1 MKKYSIIYADPPWA
15 YRTYSKKGQGR
26 SAESHYPTMCIED
39 IKALPVGELAAKD
52 CALFLWITFP
62 CLCEALE
69 VLTAWGFSYKTV
81 AFVWVKQNRRN
92 DDLFTGMGY
101 WTRANAEICIL
112 ATKGHPKRVDAGVRQ
127 VILSHIEEHSKKPD
141 EARERIVRLMGDL
154 PRVELFARQSP
165 EGWDVWGNEVECTAH
180 LSYGGNTM
188 LRLKPISLRDANEYV
203 RKYHRHH
210 KPVAGHK
217 FSIGCEADGELVGV
231 IIAGRPVSRYL
242 DDGFTLEV
250 TRLCTNGAKNA
261 CSFLY
266 GAAARA
272 AAAMGYKR
280 IITYTLESENG
291 ASLRASGWI
300 CQGKAGGLR
309 WTGKRQP
316 KEDQYPAQMKLRY
329 EKQLRKEETVNG
341 ICSGPEGS

>member
-1 MKKYSIIYADPPWA
+1 MKSVSHHNLPEDFQHRLPHLL
-15 YRTYSKKGQGR
+15 R
-26 SAESHYPTMCIED
+26 SRPHHRF
-39 IKALPVGELAAKD
+39 LAATGRGGAGGA
-52 CALFLWITFP
+52 ALRQL
-62 CLCEALE
+62 
-69 VLTAWGFSYKTV
+69 
-81 AFVWVKQNRRN
+81 
-92 DDLFTGMGY
+92 
-101 WTRANAEICIL
+101 AENPQPMAADYHL
-112 ATKGHPKRVDAGVRQ
+112 AIGRQ
-127 VILSHIEEHSKKPD
+127 H
-141 EARERIVRLMGDL
+141 
-154 PRVELFARQSP
+154 
-165 EGWDVWGNEVECTAH
+165 
-180 LSYGGNTM
+180 
-188 LRLKPISLRDANEYV
+188 
-203 RKYHRHH
+203 HRHH